1 MNLISQD
8 YLMHHGVKGMKWGV
22 RHEPDRNGWM
32 SDRQKN
38 SLLRK
43 KKKTSDNFYKS
54 WRKYEKKYGVNDMMN
69 HPEVRKLQSQFE
81 KENNRPEYKK
91 LEKQQRVEQDFSGW
105 SKVVAKENA
114 KNGSKKVSVIVN
126 KYGHM
131 MYADLDTQSRM
142 SGYYAVK
149 NISEVRKVVKI

>member
-1 MNLISQD
+1 MMND
-8 YLMHHGVKGMKWGV
+8 RYLMHHGVKGMKWGV

-32 SDRQKN
+32 SDRQKKT
-38 SLLRK
+38 LLNK

-69 HPEVRKLQSQFE
+69 HPEVRKLSSKFE
-81 KENNRPEYKK
+81 KEKNRKEYKK
-91 LEKQQRVEQDFSGW
+91 LEKQQRIEQDFSGW
-105 SKVVAKENA
+105 SKAAAKHNA
-114 KNGSKKVSVIVN
+114 QSGNKKVNVIVN

-131 MYADLDTQSRM
+131 MYADLDTQSKM

-149 NISEVRKVVKI
+149 NLGEVRKVVKL